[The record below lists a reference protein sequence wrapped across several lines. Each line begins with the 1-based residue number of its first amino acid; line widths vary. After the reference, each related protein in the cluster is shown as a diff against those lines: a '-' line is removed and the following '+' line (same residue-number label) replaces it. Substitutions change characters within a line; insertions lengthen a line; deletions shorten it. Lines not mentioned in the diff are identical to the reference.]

1 LLPAAGFT
9 DRPRDKEAMTTDSP
23 IIAAPS
29 VRATELR
36 IIGGVSAAHFL
47 SHFYFLVLPPVF
59 LWVRADYGVSYTE
72 LGLAIAV
79 YNGVSAVFQTPAGFF
94 ADRVGPYTVLV
105 WGLTLEAV
113 AFALVGLVPSYWFLV
128 AMYAVAGLA
137 NTVFHPADYALL
149 SHHVAKE
156 RVGSAFSFHTFSG
169 ILGGAVAPAIVLVLQ
184 SLVGWRGAF
193 VVSGLLGLMS
203 VAVLLILRGDFV
215 NGPHMHKAA
224 APKKPGADW
233 SLLFSGPILRSF
245 VFFALLAAAN
255 VGVQNYSVVALHA
268 AYNTPVELGNTAL
281 TANMMLSAFGV
292 LIGGFFVNRL
302 SNHSLFSALGL
313 CVSCIAVLMIGI
325 ADLGTVMLLAMMSIS
340 GLASGVIMPSRDML
354 VREVTPSGLF
364 GTVFGF
370 VTTGFSA
377 AGVVFPLVFGA
388 LMDHGS
394 PRAVFI
400 VSAACGVAGIL
411 TVLSVRRRRDDA
423 PA

>member
-1 LLPAAGFT
+1 
-9 DRPRDKEAMTTDSP
+9 MTTDSP

-79 YNGVSAVFQTPAGFF
+79 FNGVSAVFQTPAGFL
-94 ADRVGPYTVLV
+94 ADRVGPYTVLLC
-105 WGLTLEAV
+105 GLTLEAI
-113 AFALVGLVPSYWFLV
+113 AFALIGLIPSYWFLV
-128 AMYAVAGLA
+128 GMFAVAGLA
-137 NTVFHPADYALL
+137 NTVYHPADYALL

-169 ILGGAVAPAIVLVLQ
+169 ILGGAVAPAIVLLLQ

-193 VVSGLLGLMS
+193 VVSGILGLMA
-203 VAVLLILRGDFV
+203 VVVLLVLRGDFAS
-215 NGPHMHKAA
+215 GPHLNKAA
-224 APKKPGADW
+224 NPQKPGADW
-233 SLLFSGPILRSF
+233 SLLLSGPILRSF

-255 VGVQNYSVVALHA
+255 VGLQNYTVVALHA
-268 AYNTPVELGNTAL
+268 AFNTTVEVGNTAL

-292 LIGGFFVNRL
+292 LAGGFFVNRL

-313 CVSCIAVLMIGI
+313 CVSCLAVLIVGI
-325 ADLGTVMLLAMMSIS
+325 ADFGTIVLMVLMSIA
-340 GLASGVIMPSRDML
+340 GFANGVIMPSRDMI
-354 VREVTPSGLF
+354 VREVTPPGLF

-370 VTTGFSA
+370 VTTGFNV
-377 AGVVFPLVFGA
+377 AGVAFPLVFGA

-394 PRAVFI
+394 PRAVFF
-400 VSAACGVAGIL
+400 VSAACGLVGIL
-411 TVLSVRRRRDDA
+411 TVMSVRKRKNDT
-423 PA
+423 PT